1 MVTGA
6 LVVFV
11 LAACGS
17 AAEVPSD
24 GVTSTPTSVV
34 GPSESTTTTSTST
47 STPGAGSTVPAGG
60 ECTIVVTG
68 EREGTWTFPQSIYSI
83 STDYW
88 MSEDELRETVEF
100 LGEDIAGGSYDELVE
115 RGEPVIT
122 FLSVGCSNAD
132 NLIEGGTVT
141 HTNATLASDLPMGP
155 GSYPIVGGFF
165 DADGPASTVIGEFSL
180 SNDEMYNTVGDSGS
194 LEITKWDMGAIE
206 GSFSFDAVE
215 AFVDDPREIRV
226 TVEFSYVCPGWF
238 TGC

>member
-1 MVTGA
+1 MIAGA
-6 LVVFV
+6 LVMLV
-11 LAACGS
+11 LAACGGAS
-17 AAEVPSD
+17 EVPQ
-24 GVTSTPTSVV
+24 GEAPVTTASAVAPA
-34 GPSESTTTTSTST
+34 ESTMTPTST
-47 STPGAGSTVPAGG
+47 STPEAGSADPTGG
-60 ECTIVVTG
+60 KCAIVVTG

-83 STDYW
+83 SSDYW

-100 LGEDIAGGSYDELVE
+100 LGEEIAGGSYDELVG

-122 FLSVGCSNAD
+122 FLSVGCANAD
-132 NLIEGGTVT
+132 NLIEGATVT
-141 HTNATLASDLPMGP
+141 HSNATLGFDLPMGP

-165 DADGPASTVIGEFSL
+165 DADGPTATMIGEFSL
-180 SNDEMYNTVGDSGS
+180 ADDELYNTVADSGS
-194 LEITKWDMGAIE
+194 LEITRWDMEAIE